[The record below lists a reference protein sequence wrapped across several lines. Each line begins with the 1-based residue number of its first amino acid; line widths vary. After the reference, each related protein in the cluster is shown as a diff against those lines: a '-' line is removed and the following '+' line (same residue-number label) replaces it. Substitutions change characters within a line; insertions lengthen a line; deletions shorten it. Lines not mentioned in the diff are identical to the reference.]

1 MWLKLEN
8 MENKS
13 CLELF
18 CKDQLSLKM
27 QSVLVAV
34 LAFVALIGAA
44 IATPLDDYVWKKDDA
59 YGWVDMVSLL
69 QHLHL
74 VCVVRIQSQ

>member
-1 MWLKLEN
+1 
-8 MENKS
+8 
-13 CLELF
+13 
-18 CKDQLSLKM
+18 M

-69 QHLHL
+69 QHLNL
-74 VCVVRIQSQ
+74 NVL